1 MFVLN
6 VVNGAFDEEAANRLK
21 EAIVSTKNR
30 QNRNLKIA
38 LGLMIFAY
46 AKAIRYSTEIRKRA
60 DKLKTELENLKKK
73 KAKKGE

>member
-38 LGLMIFAY
+38 LGLIIFGY
-46 AKAIRYSTEIRKRA
+46 AKALRYAADLQKYV